1 VQHECLVGCKI
12 GPDASAT
19 DGSLRLEITI
29 EELTGSM
36 TKVGPVVAARVTVG
50 DGVTFH
56 LDEEQAAKFSDEL
69 SGRAARAR
77 WLVDHPMEQNLEP
90 TKREPAAA

>member
-1 VQHECLVGCKI
+1 VNYECLVDCKI
-12 GPDASAT
+12 GPEASGT
-19 DGSLRLEITI
+19 NGSLRLEVTI

-36 TKVGPVVAARVTVG
+36 TKVGPVVAAKVTVG

-56 LDEEQAAKFSDEL
+56 LDEEQAAVFSDEL

-77 WLVDHPMEQNLEP
+77 WLVDHPVQQNMEP
-90 TKREPAAA
+90 TRQ